1 MSMTMRICPECS
13 TTFTPASTQQ
23 VFCRPACAHSRR
35 QRRYRQTRQGMN
47 TPGAGR
53 IDQATTDS
61 QEATAALTA
70 LYEAALRKLRS
81 ADERRLAALTQSF
94 ENKLAAAHEQL
105 NDSARA
111 VSRAASKA
119 EELEAAVAHL
129 RQDKEDL
136 AFRER
141 QAMRD
146 LQQVAARFMALHEET
161 NTRFDPRT
169 AEIFARRGW
178 NTRAAWS

>member
-1 MSMTMRICPECS
+1 MT
-13 TTFTPASTQQ
+13 
-23 VFCRPACAHSRR
+23 
-35 QRRYRQTRQGMN
+35 
-47 TPGAGR
+47 TPGASQR
-53 IDQATTDS
+53 DQSRTDS

-81 ADERRLAALTQSF
+81 KDQR
-94 ENKLAAAHEQL
+94 KLAAVTRSFESRLAEAHEQL

-111 VSRAASKA
+111 ASRSATRAD
-119 EELEAAVAHL
+119 ELEAMVTGL
-129 RQDKEDL
+129 RKDKTEL

-146 LQQVAARFMALHEET
+146 LQQVAARFIALNEAT
-161 NTRFDPRT
+161 NTRLDPRT

-178 NTRAAWS
+178 NTRAARP